1 MKNTHIKILIAL
13 MAAALT
19 GLVVLQYIWIKEA
32 ISTKEAQF
40 DHNVNDVL
48 QKISH
53 KIEKIEA
60 AELMLN
66 HYKKT
71 NPINFINQVAI
82 GDTTTKK
89 ANPTSTHR
97 VQYTQTI
104 QQNDR
109 GMQVQSATYQTTD
122 YEEEVVFIDEE
133 KRVFRVLRKDN
144 DNPRSAF
151 LGIRSQAAPAHLG
164 SGVLV
169 TQVLKD
175 SPAEIAGLQDG
186 DVITALDGKKVRS
199 AKDILDLLSQY
210 EAGNDISISYK
221 TIQRECRMA
230 NASPPNQ
237 IDDNNLKIPQDFAIR
252 PAFLRQKAFNQTT
265 LATLSER
272 VERNIEH
279 FTSLAFEISTI
290 NKPIE
295 ERVNPKI
302 LEETVQSTLANA
314 GINMKYE
321 YCLQAG
327 SECTIY
333 SNCANNKNLLY
344 TPYRKHLYHEAVFSQ
359 PAELLLYF
367 PEKQKY
373 IMGASG
379 LMLGSSLFFNLI
391 IIMIFGFTMHT
402 IIQQK
407 KLSDMKTDFI
417 NNMTHELKTP
427 ISTIKLACEILTDK
441 HLAFNE
447 SRVQRYAHIID
458 DENKR
463 LQSHVEK
470 VLQYARLEKGQLKLN
485 IERLDMHD
493 ILSEALN
500 KISLQ
505 VEKKNGDI
513 FTKLEANEF
522 VIEGDRMHLTNVI
535 YNLLDNAIKYAKEE
549 EVPKIEVT
557 TRCSSTHFIV
567 AIKDNGVG
575 MGKET
580 LKKIFDKFYRIPTG
594 NIHNVK
600 GFGLGLSY
608 VKLMLDAHNG
618 EIQASSKPQKG
629 STFEFAL
636 PYDQSIS

>member
-1 MKNTHIKILIAL
+1 MGI
-13 MAAALT
+13 ALT
-19 GLVVLQYIWIKEA
+19 GLVVLQYTWIKEA

-40 DHNVNDVL
+40 DYNVNDVL

-71 NPINFINQVAI
+71 NPINFINQVTAI
-82 GDTTTKK
+82 DTQKATTN
-89 ANPTSTHR
+89 ATHR

-104 QQNDR
+104 QQNN
-109 GMQVQSATYQTTD
+109 GSVQIQAAAYQTTN
-122 YEEEVVFIDEE
+122 YEEEAVFIDEE
-133 KRVFRVLRKDN
+133 KRIFRVLRKDN

-151 LGIRSQAAPAHLG
+151 LGVRSQAAPAHLG

-169 TQVLKD
+169 TQVVKG

-210 EAGNDISISYK
+210 EAGNEISISYK
-221 TIQRECRMA
+221 TIQRECRVE
-230 NASPPNQ
+230 NPASTNQ
-237 IDDNNLKIPQDFAIR
+237 IAHNNNANLAQSLAIR

-290 NKPIE
+290 DKPIE

-302 LEETVQSTLANA
+302 LEETVQSTLADA

-327 SECTIY
+327 NECTIY
-333 SNCANNKNLLY
+333 SNCSNNKNLLY
-344 TPYRKHLYHEAVFSQ
+344 TPYRKQLYHESVFSQ

-447 SRVQRYAHIID
+447 QRVQRYAHIID

-505 VEKKNGDI
+505 VEKKNGEI
-513 FTKLEANEF
+513 CTQLNANDF

-535 YNLLDNAIKYAKEE
+535 YNLLDNAIKYAKVDEA
-549 EVPKIEVT
+549 PKIEVT
-557 TRCSSTHFIV
+557 TRASATHFIV
-567 AIKDNGVG
+567 SIKDNGVG

-618 EIQASSKPQKG
+618 QIQASSKPQKG
-629 STFEFAL
+629 SVFEFAL
-636 PYDQSIS
+636 PFDQNVT